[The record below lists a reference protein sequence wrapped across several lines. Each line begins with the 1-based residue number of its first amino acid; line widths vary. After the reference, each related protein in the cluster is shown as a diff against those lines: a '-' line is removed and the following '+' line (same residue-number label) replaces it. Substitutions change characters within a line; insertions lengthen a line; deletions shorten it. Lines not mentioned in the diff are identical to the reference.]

1 MTAAPPFFRHKETI
15 MRHDARGVPVTAGN
29 DQSLDHYE
37 TALRQL
43 ASFEGDPVA
52 TLDAAIAAD
61 PQFVT
66 GHLARALAL
75 LMTGERKVLPA
86 VDAALAAADRPEAGP
101 RDRLL
106 SYAIQELAAGEWHAA
121 CRTIDRAL
129 IDYPCDLLALQAGHV
144 FDFYR
149 GDALNLRNRVTR
161 VLPHWRAS
169 MPGLGFVLGMQAFGL
184 EEMNQYPRA
193 EATARRALAL
203 EPRDAWAIHAV
214 AHVMEME
221 GRIGEGIA
229 WLESKV
235 DDWTP
240 AAGLAFHNWW
250 HLALFHLDGADA
262 GRALELYDRHVHPGP
277 APFLLALVDATAL
290 LWRLQLEGVDV
301 GRRFEGVADEW
312 EAQID
317 AEGGF
322 YAFNDFHAAM
332 AFAACGR
339 TGALDRLSRRMT
351 ASASGHSA
359 LATMTRDV
367 GIPMVAGVAAFGRQR
382 YREALA
388 HLDPVRDGAHRFG
401 GSHAQ
406 RDIISLT
413 LIESALRCGD
423 RALARHYTAERLGL
437 KGAASRWGPRLA
449 ARAGFTGRHDATLPA
464 ARAA

>member
-1 MTAAPPFFRHKETI
+1 
-15 MRHDARGVPVTAGN
+15 MRHDMRGVPVTAG
-29 DQSLDHYE
+29 DDRSLEHYE

-43 ASFEGDPVA
+43 ASYEGDPVA

-61 PQFVT
+61 PLFIT

-75 LMTGERKVLPA
+75 LMIGERKVLPA
-86 VDAALAAADRPEAGP
+86 VATALTAADRPEAGA

-106 SYAIQELAAGEWHAA
+106 SCAIQELAAGEWHSA
-121 CRTIDRAL
+121 CRTIDRVL
-129 IDYPCDLLALQAGHV
+129 VDYPCDLLALQAGHV

-169 MPGLGFVLGMQAFGL
+169 MPGLGFVLGMQAFGF

-214 AHVMEME
+214 THVMEME
-221 GRIGEGIA
+221 GRIDEGIA
-229 WLESKV
+229 WLESRAG
-235 DDWTP
+235 DWTP
-240 AAGLAFHNWW
+240 AAGLVFHNWW

-262 GRALELYDRHVHPGP
+262 GRALDIYDRHVHPGP

-301 GRRFEGVADEW
+301 GRRFEAVADEW
-312 EAQID
+312 EAHID

-332 AFAACGR
+332 AFAACSR
-339 TGALDRLSRRMT
+339 TGALNRLSNRMA
-351 ASASGHSA
+351 ASASAHST
-359 LATMTRDV
+359 LAGMTREI
-367 GIPMVAGVAAFGRQR
+367 GIPLVSGVVAFGRQR
-382 YREALA
+382 YREVLA

-413 LIESALRCGD
+413 LIEAAIRSGD
-423 RALARHYTAERLGL
+423 SALARHYTAERLGL
-437 KGAASRWGPRLA
+437 KGSASRWGPRLA
-449 ARAGFTGRHDATLPA
+449 ARAGIAGRSATASA
-464 ARAA
+464 AMLAA